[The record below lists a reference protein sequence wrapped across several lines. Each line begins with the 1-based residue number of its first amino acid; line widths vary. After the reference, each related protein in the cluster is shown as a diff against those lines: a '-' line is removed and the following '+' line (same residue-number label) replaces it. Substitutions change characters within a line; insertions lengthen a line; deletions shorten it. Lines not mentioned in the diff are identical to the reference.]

1 MISRDKRIL
10 SIMILRVQFP
20 LVFIAKMQPQNKTGQ
35 VSGTGSH

>member
-20 LVFIAKMQPQNKTGQ
+20 LVFIAKNAAAE
-35 VSGTGSH
+35 